1 MQAVYQYAKPA
12 CKCHGVSGSCNVRTC
27 WHQLPTFREVGDR
40 LRAKYD
46 AAVEAAFNRPGTRLV
61 RASATRGG
69 GPPASTTPAP
79 GSGRRRRRRQR
90 SGGGGARPAKDDL
103 LYVDASPDYCEP
115 DEGIGSLGTHGR
127 RCVRRPRSRWAGDE
141 HLPAAD
147 SCELLCCGRGYNA
160 FRTTTLERCRCRFHW
175 CCKVKCSICERVV
188 DVHVCK

>member
-1 MQAVYQYAKPA
+1 VRARVLKAVYKYAKPA
-12 CKCHGVSGSCNVRTC
+12 CKCHGVSGSCNMRTC
-27 WHQLPTFREVGDR
+27 WHQLATFREVGDR

-61 RASATRGG
+61 RTTGG
-69 GPPASTTPAP
+69 GPSTPAP
-79 GSGRRRRRRQR
+79 NRRRRRPRR
-90 SGGGGARPAKDDL
+90 SARPAKDEL
-103 LYVDASPDYCEP
+103 LFVDASPDYCEQ
-115 DEGIGSLGTHGR
+115 DEKSGSLGTHGR
-127 RCVRRPRSRWAGDE
+127 KCVRRSRRASGGD
-141 HLPAAD
+141 LSPD